1 MKSNRLSDVFACVMA
16 VVSESVP
23 IALLNPGVEV
33 PGSSCRHGS
42 SHFLA
47 FLKLSDL
54 ANRLRETSFQD
65 HENDESSLYTPL
77 VVPFTPAK
85 VSHTY
90 PVGQARFA

>member
-1 MKSNRLSDVFACVMA
+1 MKNKRLSDVFAYATA
-16 VVSESVP
+16 VLSESVP
-23 IALLNPGVEV
+23 IALQPSDIEIS
-33 PGSSCRHGS
+33 GSSCRHSS

-54 ANRLRETSFQD
+54 ANRLRETSFED